1 MKIKLSEKVKL
12 NIQAEY
18 CAFID
23 KYIDR
28 FPAEHSG
35 IYLYC
40 VKNSAVK
47 DIDTKEVASVFNK
60 NENDIL
66 ALLNYLA
73 ILDITEAKGNSMVIK
88 GSISEG
94 TPIGLIKR
102 PEYGPEEIEFSR
114 KNNPEIKFL
123 LKKTETMLG
132 KMLTHKDIETIY
144 CFFDFYKLPVDVIL
158 FLIDFCLSRNKRR
171 MSYIESTA
179 INWAE
184 NGINTIEKA
193 KDWLI
198 CSYPENKEILDIL
211 KAMCISGR
219 FITASESEL
228 IDKWKKEYGF
238 SIEMI
243 IHACETTVSSIG
255 KASFK
260 YADKILER
268 WYKNGIKTID
278 EAKKESEEYS
288 AKQQKDKEKKNSKNQ
303 FTNFSNQ
310 RKYDYSSLEKM
321 MFKKHKSTEDK

>member
-40 VKNSAVK
+40 VKNSAIK

-66 ALLNYLA
+66 ALFNYLA
-73 ILDITEAKGNSMVIK
+73 ILDITEAKGNFIVIK
-88 GSISEG
+88 GSVSEG

-102 PEYGPEEIEFSR
+102 PEYYPEEIDGA
-114 KNNPEIKFL
+114 KKANPEVKFL
-123 LKKTETMLG
+123 LEKAQTMLG

-144 CFFDFYKLPVDVIL
+144 CFYDFYRLPVDVIL
-158 FLIDFCLSRNKRR
+158 FLIDFCISRNKRR
-171 MSYIESTA
+171 MSYIEATA

-198 CSYPENKEILDIL
+198 CSFPDNKDVLDIL
-211 KAMCISGR
+211 KAMGISGR
-219 FITASESEL
+219 FITSSEAEL
-228 IDKWKKEYGF
+228 ISKWKNEYGF
-238 SIEMI
+238 SMEMI
-243 IHACETTVSSIG
+243 LYACETTVSTIG

-260 YADKILER
+260 YTDKILEN
-268 WYKNGIKTID
+268 WYKKEIKTID
-278 EAKKESEEYS
+278 GAKKDNEDYSSKLQKEY
-288 AKQQKDKEKKNSKNQ
+288 KKKKSKNQ

-310 RKYDYSSLEKM
+310 RKYDYDALEKL
-321 MFKKHKSTEDK
+321 MFKKHKSMEDK

>member
-40 VKNSAVK
+40 VKNSAAK

-66 ALLNYLA
+66 ALFNYLA

-88 GSISEG
+88 GSISED

-102 PEYGPEEIEFSR
+102 PEYDPEEIEFSR

-123 LKKTETMLG
+123 IDKTQEMLG
-132 KMLTHKDIETIY
+132 KMLTHKDIETVY

-158 FLIDFCLSRNKRR
+158 FLIDFCISRNKRK
-171 MSYIESTA
+171 MSYIEATA

-184 NGINTIEKA
+184 NGINTVEKA
-193 KDWLI
+193 KDWVI
-198 CSYPENKEILDIL
+198 CSYPQNKETLDIL
-211 KAMCISGR
+211 KAMGISGR
-219 FITASESEL
+219 FVTSSETEL

-238 SIEMI
+238 NIEMI
-243 IHACETTVSSIG
+243 LYACETTVSSIG

-310 RKYDYSSLEKM
+310 RKYDYNALEKM
-321 MFKKHKSTEDK
+321 MFKKQKSTEDK